1 MEKIYRVII
10 TIILLFSFLNVVAM
24 LTLNFMR
31 GVHAYTHL
39 FDSENPRPG
48 LEIMEIVDGLLLVLL
63 LLIMNIGFMK
73 LFLPDSKWSQSL
85 DLPWLKINSFS
96 QLKMLLIETILTTLV
111 IVFAT
116 TVIKEDGRL
125 KWNDIVLPAAIFL
138 FALTIKSVKEDGH

>member
-1 MEKIYRVII
+1 
-10 TIILLFSFLNVVAM
+10 M
-24 LTLNFMR
+24 LAINFVR
-31 GVHAYTHL
+31 GIHAYTHL
-39 FDSENPRPG
+39 FDPETSRPG
-48 LEIMEIVDGLLLVLL
+48 LEVMEIVDGLLLVLL

-73 LFLPDSKWSQSL
+73 LFLPNSKWALSL

-125 KWNDIVLPAAIFL
+125 KWNDIVLPTAIFL
-138 FALTIKSVKEDGH
+138 FALTIKSVKEEGH